1 MDGILNLNKPFGITS
16 RRAMDQVQRLL
27 QVKKAGHGGTLDPI
41 ATGVLLICLGRA
53 TKLFEALQVGTKTY
67 QATMMLGLTTDSFDT
82 SGEILSTSDASQ
94 ITTDQIEQV
103 LCRFTGQIEQTVP
116 MFSAVKRQGIR
127 LYKMARK
134 GIQLDDLPKRR
145 VEISSLELISV
156 DLTPPFTDEHL
167 AGALCSQPFDMSQPR
182 PEGASAHT
190 STLNATFRIICTKGT
205 YIRSLV
211 SDIGKDLTCGAVL
224 SGLTRTSSGVFHLQ
238 DAYTIEQIKQNP
250 SIASDAIIPLEQARQ
265 VLDHYRGQLYSDKG
279 PKACW

>member
-1 MDGILNLNKPFGITS
+1 MDGILNLNKPFGLTS
-16 RRAMDQVQRLL
+16 RRAVDQVQRLL
-27 QVKKAGHGGTLDPI
+27 KVKKAGHGGTLDPI

-53 TKLFEALQVGTKTY
+53 TKFFEALQVGTKTY

-116 MFSAVKRQGIR
+116 MFSAVKHQGVR

-134 GIQLDDLPKRR
+134 GVQLDDLPKRK
-145 VEISSLELISV
+145 VEISLLKLISV
-156 DLTPPFTDEHL
+156 GLTPSFTDKHPS
-167 AGALCSQPFDMSQPR
+167 GGHWSQPFDMSQSR
-182 PEGASAHT
+182 LEGASTHT
-190 STLNATFRIICTKGT
+190 ATLNATVRITCTKGT

-211 SDIGKDLTCGAVL
+211 SDIGKDLACGAVL

-238 DAYTIEQIKQNP
+238 DAYTIEQIKKKP
-250 SIASDAIIPLEQARQ
+250 SIASEAIIPLEQARQ
-265 VLDHYRGQLYSDKG
+265 VLDHYRRQISSNKG
-279 PKACW
+279 TET

>member
-27 QVKKAGHGGTLDPI
+27 QVKKAGHGGTLDPL
-41 ATGVLLICLGRA
+41 ATGVLLICLGQA

-82 SGEILSTSDASQ
+82 SGKILSTSDASQ
-94 ITTDQIEQV
+94 ITTDEIEQV

-116 MFSAVKRQGIR
+116 MFSAVKRQGVP

-134 GIQLDDLPKRR
+134 GVHLDDLPKRK

-156 DLTPPFTDEHL
+156 DLPPSPFADEHL
-167 AGALCSQPFDMSQPR
+167 AGDPGSQPFDMSQPR
-182 PEGASAHT
+182 LQGASAHT

-211 SDIGKDLTCGAVL
+211 SDIGKDLACGAVL
-224 SGLTRTSSGVFHLQ
+224 SGLTRTSSGAFHLQ
-238 DAYTIEQIKQNP
+238 DAYTIKQIKQNP

-265 VLDHYRGQLYSDKG
+265 VLDHYRGQIDSDKG
-279 PKACW
+279 PKA

>member
-16 RRAMDQVQRLL
+16 RRAVDQVQRLL

-82 SGEILSTSDASQ
+82 SGRILSTSDASQ

-116 MFSAVKRQGIR
+116 MFSAVKRQGIP

-134 GIQLDDLPKRR
+134 GVQLDDLPKRR
-145 VEISSLELISV
+145 VEISSLELISA
-156 DLTPPFTDEHL
+156 DLTPSF
-167 AGALCSQPFDMSQPR
+167 AGKHPEDTPWFQRFDMSQSR
-182 PEGASAHT
+182 CKGASTHT
-190 STLNATFRIICTKGT
+190 STLNATFRITCTKGT

-238 DAYTIEQIKQNP
+238 DTYTIEQIKQNP
-250 SIASDAIIPLEQARQ
+250 SIASEAIIPLEQAHQ
-265 VLDHYRGQLYSDKG
+265 ILEHYRGQIYSNKG
-279 PKACW
+279 PEV